1 MVAILSGIRW
11 YLIVV
16 FIFISL
22 IISEVEHLF
31 MCLLAICMSLEK
43 CLFRGS
49 GWKTHVNPRPSAH
62 FLIGLFGFLL
72 LLLSCMNCCIL
83 EINSLLVASC
93 VNVFSQSLV
102 CLWFIWFCF
111 LGVCSWNQES
121 WVPWSCFLS
130 SQQNLTP
137 LPPVVWLR
145 GGWVWKW
152 VQASFGFSESWKKM
166 WCDFLFIQRLLITF
180 KDELFKLKMMFWI
193 LL

>member
-1 MVAILSGIRW
+1 MVAILSGVRW

-22 IISEVEHLF
+22 IISDVEHLF

-43 CLFRGS
+43 CLSRGS
-49 GWKTHVNPRPSAH
+49 GWGTHVNPRPSAH

-83 EINSLLVASC
+83 EINSLLVTSC
-93 VNVFSQSLV
+93 VNVFSQSLG

-130 SQQNLTP
+130 RVSRTWHHCRQLCGWGGDEFGNGFKQALVSVNHKRKCG
-137 LPPVVWLR
+137 VISFSFR
-145 GGWVWKW
+145 G
-152 VQASFGFSESWKKM
+152 
-166 WCDFLFIQRLLITF
+166 C
-180 KDELFKLKMMFWI
+180 
-193 LL
+193 